1 MRFVSW
7 NVNGLRSA
15 LKKGFLN
22 YLAREGADVVCLQEI
37 KATPEQAPFEL
48 DGYRAFW
55 HPAERKGYS
64 GTLVLTRPRPLQMT
78 LGMGQAVHD
87 GEGRLITLEYPDYFL
102 VNVYTPNA
110 KRDLSRLAYRT
121 RQWDADFLAYL
132 KRLEAV
138 KPVIFCGDLNVAHQ
152 EIDLANPA
160 NNVRN
165 AGFTPQERASF
176 DNLVAAGFID
186 TFREFTREGGHY
198 TWWSQRKGVREQ
210 NIGWR
215 LDYFC
220 ISPALRPRLR
230 ASLIRPEVMGSD
242 HCPIV
247 MELE

>member
-7 NVNGLRSA
+7 NVNGLRSV
-15 LKKGFLN
+15 LKKGFLD
-22 YLAREGADVVCLQEI
+22 YLAREQPDLVCLQEI
-37 KATPEQAPFEL
+37 KATPEQAPLEL
-48 DGYRAFW
+48 DGYRAVW
-55 HPAERKGYS
+55 NPAEKKGYS
-64 GTLVLTRPRPLQMT
+64 GTLVLTRVEPFGIT
-78 LGMGQAVHD
+78 LGMGKVLHD
-87 GEGRLITLEYPDYFL
+87 GEGRMITLEFEDYFL

-110 KRDLSRLAYRT
+110 KRDLSRLEYRT
-121 RQWDADFLAYL
+121 REWDADFLAYL
-132 KRLEAV
+132 KALENR
-138 KPVIFCGDLNVAHQ
+138 KPVIFCGDLNVAHK

-160 NNVRN
+160 NNVKN

-186 TFREFTREGGHY
+186 TFREFTRGGGHY
-198 TWWSQRKGVREQ
+198 TWWSQRAGVREK

-230 ASLIRPEVMGSD
+230 RSIIQPLVMGSD

-247 MELE
+247 MELD